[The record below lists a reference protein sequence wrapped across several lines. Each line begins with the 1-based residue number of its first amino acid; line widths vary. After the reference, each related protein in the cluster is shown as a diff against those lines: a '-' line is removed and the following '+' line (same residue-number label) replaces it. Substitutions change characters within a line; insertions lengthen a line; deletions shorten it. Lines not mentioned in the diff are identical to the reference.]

1 MTDVRA
7 PPMRDPDRE
16 ALLSVLANVRKRY
29 EIAFNKTLTALA
41 ILDDAMV
48 PYPNSP
54 LEPLDMY
61 FGNVVREFNETVKT
75 YKEWSSV
82 YYVVRFLE
90 S

>member
-1 MTDVRA
+1 M
-7 PPMRDPDRE
+7 
-16 ALLSVLANVRKRY
+16 LANVRKRY
-29 EIAFNKTLTALA
+29 EIAFNKTLAALA

-61 FGNVVREFNETVKT
+61 FGNLVREFNETTTIVN
-75 YKEWSSV
+75 EWSSV

>member
-1 MTDVRA
+1 MTVARTA
-7 PPMRDPDRE
+7 PIRDPHRE
-16 ALLSVLANVRKRY
+16 VLLSALSSIRERY

-41 ILDDAMV
+41 VLDAAMV

-61 FGNVVREFNETVKT
+61 FGNLVKEFNETTKI
-75 YKEWSSV
+75 YNAWSSV

>member
-1 MTDVRA
+1 MTVGRSI
-7 PPMRDPDRE
+7 PSTDPHRE
-16 ALLSVLANVRKRY
+16 ILLSVLASIRGRY
-29 EIAFNKTLTALA
+29 EIAFHKTLTALEV
-41 ILDDAMV
+41 LDAAMV

-61 FGNVVREFNETVKT
+61 FNDLVRAFNETAKI
-75 YKEWSSV
+75 YNEWSSV